1 MIRSGLFAAALAVLA
16 AASATAQ
23 TVSPPSAM
31 TLDHVPP
38 VPLALRAA
46 TAPYLEARSA
56 SVEGW
61 NPVTRGL
68 LIATRFG
75 NSVQLHEVARPGGD
89 RTQISFEEE
98 PIAGGSYAP
107 HRGDA
112 LVVAKD
118 VGGGEFFQLYTL
130 KAGRLTLL
138 TDGKSRNEGAQ
149 WDREGQ
155 RLAYTSTRRN
165 GTDSDIYLV
174 DPRVPGSDRMVA
186 QVTGNGWRVA
196 AFAPGGK
203 QAVVEHAFSVERT
216 ELFMMDTDTGA
227 MRRLTPEGAKVAWN
241 GATYGPDGTLYVT
254 SDGGSDFARLGR
266 LRADGSFVAINPEPK
281 WDVEDFDVSD
291 DGRFIAYVI
300 NEDGVSRLRLLDPA
314 TGRVRNA
321 NLPAGDIAGLSI
333 APWGQIAFTLA
344 SATSPGDA
352 FVLDPGTMA
361 VTQWTHSE
369 TGGLDPRVNRAPELV
384 TVTSFDGLKVSG
396 LLYRPD
402 PAHFPGKRPLIVN
415 IHGGPEGQSRPGFL
429 GRANYLVNELG
440 IALFLPNVRGSTGY
454 GKAFVARDN
463 GPFKREDA
471 VRDIGAFLDVLAQ
484 DPALDASRF
493 GDAGGSYG
501 GYMCYASA
509 IRFAGHFRA
518 AQCTVAISN
527 FVTFLEHTQSY
538 RRDLRRV
545 EYGDERDPVQRAKL
559 IEISPLTRIR
569 EIKVPLFVVTGGNDP
584 RVPPSEA
591 AQVVGAVRANG
602 GEVWHMIAADEGH
615 GYRKKA
621 NVDYNFWADVLFWQK
636 YLLN

>member
-1 MIRSGLFAAALAVLA
+1 V
-16 AASATAQ
+16 
-23 TVSPPSAM
+23 
-31 TLDHVPP
+31 
-38 VPLALRAA
+38 
-46 TAPYLEARSA
+46 
-56 SVEGW
+56 
-61 NPVTRGL
+61 
-68 LIATRFG
+68 
-75 NSVQLHEVARPGGD
+75 
-89 RTQISFEEE
+89 
-98 PIAGGSYAP
+98 
-107 HRGDA
+107 
-112 LVVAKD
+112 
-118 VGGGEFFQLYTL
+118 
-130 KAGRLTLL
+130 
-138 TDGKSRNEGAQ
+138 
-149 WDREGQ
+149 
-155 RLAYTSTRRN
+155 
-165 GTDSDIYLV
+165 
-174 DPRVPGSDRMVA
+174 
-186 QVTGNGWRVA
+186 
-196 AFAPGGK
+196 
-203 QAVVEHAFSVERT
+203 
-216 ELFMMDTDTGA
+216 
-227 MRRLTPEGAKVAWN
+227 
-241 GATYGPDGTLYVT
+241 
-254 SDGGSDFARLGR
+254 
-266 LRADGSFVAINPEPK
+266 
-281 WDVEDFDVSD
+281 DVEDFDVSD

-321 NLPAGDIAGLSI
+321 NLPAGDIVGLSI

-402 PAHFPGKRPLIVN
+402 PARFPGKRPLIVN